1 MPAYKDQAKGTWYAS
16 FYYENWKGEKEKKL
30 KRGFKT
36 KREALEWERTFQQQ
50 KASNLDM
57 VFRSFVEVYSKDMEV
72 RLKQN
77 TWLTKKH
84 IIETKLLPAFGGK
97 KMNDIRPSD
106 IIQWQNEMIA
116 YRDEKGKPYSETYLK
131 TLHNQL
137 SAIFNHAVRFYELK
151 ANPAAKAGNMG
162 KAQGKEMLFWTKEEY
177 LKFAD
182 AMMDKPLSY
191 YTFEILYW
199 CGIRMGELLALTPA
213 DFDFTKRT
221 LTISKSYQR
230 LLGGGCYHRPQDRQE
245 QPGGANAGLPRRGDA
260 GVHNFPLPL
269 PAGPPHFPGD
279 KELSAQG
286 DGQRRKGGGG
296 QADTHPRY
304 SSLARFPADRNG
316 IFRCGD
322 C

>member
-151 ANPAAKAGNMG
+151 ANPAAKAG
-162 KAQGKEMLFWTKEEY
+162 ARRQGKPPARGAGASAKGMLRQKS
-177 LKFAD
+177 
-182 AMMDKPLSY
+182 PLAAGRLPEGFSVICAKNKI
-191 YTFEILYW
+191 T
-199 CGIRMGELLALTPA
+199 
-213 DFDFTKRT
+213 
-221 LTISKSYQR
+221 SKSLQ
-230 LLGGGCYHRPQDRQE
+230 
-245 QPGGANAGLPRRGDA
+245 
-260 GVHNFPLPL
+260 
-269 PAGPPHFPGD
+269 
-279 KELSAQG
+279 
-286 DGQRRKGGGG
+286 
-296 QADTHPRY
+296 
-304 SSLARFPADRNG
+304 
-316 IFRCGD
+316 
-322 C
+322 